1 LTLGIKT
8 HSAFMLSAAIYK
20 VMLNVIML
28 SVIMLNVVAP
38 YIERER
44 GVLERE
50 GRECT
55 SLERGLERTR
65 ERCVYRLIEG
75 V

>member
-8 HSAFMLSAAIYK
+8 HSAFMLRVAIYK
-20 VMLNVIML
+20 VILNIIML
-28 SVIMLNVVAP
+28 SVVMLNVVAP

-50 GRECT
+50 K
-55 SLERGLERTR
+55 
-65 ERCVYRLIEG
+65 EG
-75 V
+75 AHF

>member
-1 LTLGIKT
+1 MTLGIKA
-8 HSAFMLSAAIYK
+8 HCAFMLSVAIYK

-28 SVIMLNVVAP
+28 SVVMKNVLAP

-50 GRECT
+50 GR
-55 SLERGLERTR
+55 
-65 ERCVYRLIEG
+65 
-75 V
+75 